1 MCHKKLLAPQTQGQG
16 LCKCW
21 PLCSCGHNSET
32 DHPFLPT
39 PVKNRSDAI
48 WTESHF
54 WDPLLERMWS
64 TLMQPRPVC
73 SLTVIACNCIQHGH
87 NANVYLYAPSPTWTA
102 QIKADTLQRMC
113 NDTHIAL
120 YCHNIQSTVLSNS
133 LTASIHQYKAV
144 TISDTTLQ

>member
-1 MCHKKLLAPQTQGQG
+1 MLAP
-16 LCKCW
+16 LLMW
-21 PLCSCGHNSET
+21 PQQWDRSSLSQLQIPPVS
-32 DHPFLPT
+32 DFLPT
-39 PVKNRSDAI
+39 PVKNRPDAV

-54 WDPLLERMWS
+54 WDPLLALRGCDQLS
-64 TLMQPRPVC
+64 C
-73 SLTVIACNCIQHGH
+73 SHAQCVLFVKQTVIACNCIQHGH

-144 TISDTTLQ
+144 KISDTTLQ

>member
-1 MCHKKLLAPQTQGQG
+1 MLAP
-16 LCKCW
+16 LLMW
-21 PLCSCGHNSET
+21 PQQWDRSSLSQLQIPPVS
-32 DHPFLPT
+32 DFLPT

-144 TISDTTLQ
+144 KISDTTLQ